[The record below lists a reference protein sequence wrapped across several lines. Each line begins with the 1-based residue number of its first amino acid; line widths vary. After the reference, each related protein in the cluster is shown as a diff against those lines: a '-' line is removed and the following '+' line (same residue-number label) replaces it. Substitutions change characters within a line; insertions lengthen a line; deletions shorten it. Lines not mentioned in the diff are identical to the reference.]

1 MHLSLDFAENLR
13 LNLVLAFKI
22 FNNRKTDQVSSFL
35 KESKGLSLYTRQR
48 FLSLYHNKI
57 IWRKFVQLFDN
68 VPIYRQILTTKI
80 KRNIWQSVRRV
91 HISIFG
97 FCLGYGLASGD
108 QGMSFFGLND
118 PELESS
124 LPEYEPGSLDAISHA
139 QSLSIVA
146 LALGTACGVN
156 WKQDVGPA
164 MDLTVNVVKKFFQFL
179 LGSAKNL
186 PQVHRGLS
194 SSVGDLSTR
203 RSSSPVVDLQLS
215 RALGY
220 FRMVLEV
227 FQWDST
233 HRNAFSWAFHLTHGI
248 VREVL
253 LLRNTSAVYK
263 IVSCI
268 RVLKLAERV
277 LGLVY
282 SSGSEKLSHLSGHEP
297 PSQQRQDRQESGTKE
312 REENLEGATVVDSS
326 SVKATGSQDSD
337 TNSLNLQAQQ
347 LSLCQTHLGGSWLL
361 LYNFTSEC
369 CKKMQ
374 RRRSSLFS
382 VQEGEGRGTFEK
394 KIVEL
399 LCEIQEKLQILGV
412 KIPSN
417 TVAKQENV
425 EGEF

>member
-1 MHLSLDFAENLR
+1 
-13 LNLVLAFKI
+13 
-22 FNNRKTDQVSSFL
+22 
-35 KESKGLSLYTRQR
+35 
-48 FLSLYHNKI
+48 
-57 IWRKFVQLFDN
+57 
-68 VPIYRQILTTKI
+68 
-80 KRNIWQSVRRV
+80 
-91 HISIFG
+91 
-97 FCLGYGLASGD
+97 
-108 QGMSFFGLND
+108 MSFFGLND

-124 LPEYEPGSLDAISHA
+124 LPEFEPGSLDAISHA
-139 QSLSIVA
+139 QSLSILA
-146 LALGTACGVN
+146 LALGTACGAN

-179 LGSAKNL
+179 LASAESIS
-186 PQVHRGLS
+186 QVHSSARGLL

-253 LLRNTSAVYK
+253 LLRDTSAVYK

-282 SSGSEKLSHLSGHEP
+282 SSGSEKMAYLPDHRP
-297 PSQQRQDRQESGTKE
+297 PSQQRQNQQETGSKE
-312 REENLEGATVVDSS
+312 REENLEGATVVDSL
-326 SVKATGSQDSD
+326 SVQATGLLDSD
-337 TNSLNLQAQQ
+337 SNNFNPHTQQ

-369 CKKMQ
+369 CKKVQ

-382 VQEGEGRGTFEK
+382 VQESEGRGTFEN

-399 LCEIQEKLQILGV
+399 LCEIQEKLQMLGV

-417 TVAKQENV
+417 PVAKQEIV

>member
-1 MHLSLDFAENLR
+1 M
-13 LNLVLAFKI
+13 
-22 FNNRKTDQVSSFL
+22 
-35 KESKGLSLYTRQR
+35 Y
-48 FLSLYHNKI
+48 
-57 IWRKFVQLFDN
+57 
-68 VPIYRQILTTKI
+68 
-80 KRNIWQSVRRV
+80 
-91 HISIFG
+91 G
-97 FCLGYGLASGD
+97 FRLGYGLASGD

-124 LPEYEPGSLDAISHA
+124 LPEYEPGSPEAISHA

-164 MDLTVNVVKKFFQFL
+164 MELTVNVVKKFFQFL
-179 LGSAKNL
+179 LGSPEII
-186 PQVHRGLS
+186 PQLHSSARGFS
-194 SSVGDLSTR
+194 SSVGDIPSR

-215 RALGY
+215 RALAY

-227 FQWDST
+227 FQWDCT

-253 LLRNTSAVYK
+253 LLRDTSSVFK

-277 LGLVY
+277 LGVVY
-282 SSGSEKLSHLSGHEP
+282 SPGSVKVSHGA
-297 PSQQRQDRQESGTKE
+297 PSQVRQDQQESGTKE
-312 REENLEGATVVDSS
+312 SEENLEGAAVIDSPS
-326 SVKATGSQDSD
+326 EKAAPLLDSD
-337 TNSLNLQAQQ
+337 TNSLNLDTQQ

-361 LYNFTSEC
+361 LYNFTSDC

-382 VQEGEGRGTFEK
+382 VQDGESKGTVEK
-394 KIVEL
+394 KMVEL
-399 LCEIQEKLQILGV
+399 LCEIQEKLQMLGV

-417 TVAKQENV
+417 TVSKQENV
-425 EGEF
+425 QGEL

>member
-1 MHLSLDFAENLR
+1 
-13 LNLVLAFKI
+13 
-22 FNNRKTDQVSSFL
+22 
-35 KESKGLSLYTRQR
+35 
-48 FLSLYHNKI
+48 
-57 IWRKFVQLFDN
+57 
-68 VPIYRQILTTKI
+68 
-80 KRNIWQSVRRV
+80 
-91 HISIFG
+91 
-97 FCLGYGLASGD
+97 
-108 QGMSFFGLND
+108 MSFFGLND

-139 QSLSIVA
+139 QSLSILA
-146 LALGTACGVN
+146 LALGTACGAN

-179 LGSAKNL
+179 LASSESF
-186 PQVHRGLS
+186 PQVHSSARGLS
-194 SSVGDLSTR
+194 SSGDLSTR
-203 RSSSPVVDLQLS
+203 RSPSPVVDLKLS

-253 LLRNTSAVYK
+253 LLRDTSDVYK

-277 LGLVY
+277 LSVVY
-282 SSGSEKLSHLSGHEP
+282 SSGSEKLSQLPDHEP
-297 PSQQRQDRQESGTKE
+297 PLQQRQDKQETGTKE
-312 REENLEGATVVDSS
+312 REENLEGATVVDSL
-326 SVKATGSQDSD
+326 SVQATGLPDSD
-337 TNSLNLQAQQ
+337 SNNLNLHTQQ

-361 LYNFTSEC
+361 LYNFTSDC

-399 LCEIQEKLQILGV
+399 LCEIQEKLQMLGV

-417 TVAKQENV
+417 TAAKREIV
-425 EGEF
+425 EGEFRCKGVFPKVGKWVSLFKLVSRLREVRLRKLEKTFLVVFFCVTHDRQSGRGTTRRLTCFEARNPLCRTFH

>member
-1 MHLSLDFAENLR
+1 
-13 LNLVLAFKI
+13 
-22 FNNRKTDQVSSFL
+22 
-35 KESKGLSLYTRQR
+35 
-48 FLSLYHNKI
+48 
-57 IWRKFVQLFDN
+57 
-68 VPIYRQILTTKI
+68 
-80 KRNIWQSVRRV
+80 
-91 HISIFG
+91 
-97 FCLGYGLASGD
+97 
-108 QGMSFFGLND
+108 MSFFGLND

-164 MDLTVNVVKKFFQFL
+164 MDLTVNVVKRFFQFL
-179 LGSAKNL
+179 LSSAESI
-186 PQVHRGLS
+186 PQVHSTARGFS

-233 HRNAFSWAFHLTHGI
+233 HRNAFAWAFHLTHGI

-253 LLRNTSAVYK
+253 LLRDTSALYK
-263 IVSCI
+263 IVSCM

-277 LGLVY
+277 LSVVY
-282 SSGSEKLSHLSGHEP
+282 SSSEKVSHLPGHEP
-297 PSQQRQDRQESGTKE
+297 SRQRQDQQESGTKE
-312 REENLEGATVVDSS
+312 REENLEGAATVDSP
-326 SVKATGSQDSD
+326 SVEATGSLDSD
-337 TNSLNLQAQQ
+337 TNSLNLDAQQ

-374 RRRSSLFS
+374 RRRGSLFS
-382 VQEGEGRGTFEK
+382 VQDGESKGTVEK
-394 KIVEL
+394 KMVEL
-399 LCEIQEKLQILGV
+399 LCEIQEKLQMLGV
-412 KIPSN
+412 KIPIN
-417 TVAKQENV
+417 TVAKRENV
-425 EGEF
+425 EGELQV

>member
-1 MHLSLDFAENLR
+1 
-13 LNLVLAFKI
+13 
-22 FNNRKTDQVSSFL
+22 
-35 KESKGLSLYTRQR
+35 
-48 FLSLYHNKI
+48 
-57 IWRKFVQLFDN
+57 
-68 VPIYRQILTTKI
+68 
-80 KRNIWQSVRRV
+80 
-91 HISIFG
+91 
-97 FCLGYGLASGD
+97 
-108 QGMSFFGLND
+108 MSFFGLND

-156 WKQDVGPA
+156 WKQDIGPA

-179 LGSAKNL
+179 LGSAENI
-186 PQVHRGLS
+186 PRVHSSGRGLS
-194 SSVGDLSTR
+194 SPAGDLSTR

-215 RALGY
+215 RALAY

-253 LLRNTSAVYK
+253 LLRDTSAVYK

-268 RVLKLAERV
+268 RVLRLAERV
-277 LGLVY
+277 LSLVY
-282 SSGSEKLSHLSGHEP
+282 SSGSEKVSHLLGHGA
-297 PSQQRQDRQESGTKE
+297 PSQERQDQQESSTKE
-312 REENLEGATVVDSS
+312 RERNLEGAAAVDVFASE
-326 SVKATGSQDSD
+326 KAVASLDSD
-337 TNSLNLQAQQ
+337 TNSLNLDTQQ

-382 VQEGEGRGTFEK
+382 AQDGESKGTAEK
-394 KIVEL
+394 KMVEL
-399 LCEIQEKLQILGV
+399 LCEIQEKLQMLGV

-417 TVAKQENV
+417 TFAKQENV
-425 EGEF
+425 EGKFWV

>member
-1 MHLSLDFAENLR
+1 
-13 LNLVLAFKI
+13 
-22 FNNRKTDQVSSFL
+22 
-35 KESKGLSLYTRQR
+35 
-48 FLSLYHNKI
+48 
-57 IWRKFVQLFDN
+57 
-68 VPIYRQILTTKI
+68 
-80 KRNIWQSVRRV
+80 
-91 HISIFG
+91 
-97 FCLGYGLASGD
+97 
-108 QGMSFFGLND
+108 MSFFGLND

-124 LPEYEPGSLDAISHA
+124 LHEYEPGSLDAISHA

-146 LALGTACGVN
+146 LALGAACGVN

-179 LGSAKNL
+179 LGSAESI
-186 PQVHRGLS
+186 PQVHSSAKGLS
-194 SSVGDLSTR
+194 SSVGGLPTR
-203 RSSSPVVDLQLS
+203 RSSSPVVDLHLS

-227 FQWDST
+227 FQWDSS

-253 LLRNTSAVYK
+253 LLRDTSAVYK
-263 IVSCI
+263 IVSCV

-282 SSGSEKLSHLSGHEP
+282 SSGSEKESHLPGHGA
-297 PSQQRQDRQESGTKE
+297 PSQQRQDQQESGTKE
-312 REENLEGATVVDSS
+312 REENLEGADVVDSP
-326 SVKATGSQDSD
+326 SVKATGSLDRD
-337 TNSLNLQAQQ
+337 TNSLNLNAQQ

-374 RRRSSLFS
+374 RRRNSLFS
-382 VQEGEGRGTFEK
+382 VQDGESKGTVEK
-394 KIVEL
+394 KMVEL
-399 LCEIQEKLQILGV
+399 LCEIQEKLQMLGV

-417 TVAKQENV
+417 TVAKKENV
-425 EGEF
+425 DGEF

>member
-1 MHLSLDFAENLR
+1 
-13 LNLVLAFKI
+13 
-22 FNNRKTDQVSSFL
+22 
-35 KESKGLSLYTRQR
+35 
-48 FLSLYHNKI
+48 
-57 IWRKFVQLFDN
+57 
-68 VPIYRQILTTKI
+68 
-80 KRNIWQSVRRV
+80 
-91 HISIFG
+91 
-97 FCLGYGLASGD
+97 
-108 QGMSFFGLND
+108 MSFFGLND

-124 LPEYEPGSLDAISHA
+124 LPEYEPGSPEAISHA

-179 LGSAKNL
+179 LGSAEIT
-186 PQVHRGLS
+186 PQLHSSARGFS
-194 SSVGDLSTR
+194 SSVGDIPTS

-215 RALGY
+215 RALAY

-233 HRNAFSWAFHLTHGI
+233 HRNAFAWAFHLTHGI

-253 LLRNTSAVYK
+253 LLRDSSSVYK
-263 IVSCI
+263 IVSCK

-277 LGLVY
+277 LGVVY
-282 SSGSEKLSHLSGHEP
+282 SSGSVKVSYSLGDGA
-297 PSQQRQDRQESGTKE
+297 PSQERQDQQDSGTKE
-312 REENLEGATVVDSS
+312 REENLEGAAVVNSPS
-326 SVKATGSQDSD
+326 EKAVTSLDSD
-337 TNSLNLQAQQ
+337 TNSLNLDTQH

-361 LYNFTSEC
+361 LYNFTSDC

-382 VQEGEGRGTFEK
+382 VQDGESKGRVEK

-399 LCEIQEKLQILGV
+399 LCEIQEKLQMLGV

-417 TVAKQENV
+417 TVSKQENV
-425 EGEF
+425 QGEF

>member
-1 MHLSLDFAENLR
+1 
-13 LNLVLAFKI
+13 
-22 FNNRKTDQVSSFL
+22 
-35 KESKGLSLYTRQR
+35 
-48 FLSLYHNKI
+48 
-57 IWRKFVQLFDN
+57 
-68 VPIYRQILTTKI
+68 
-80 KRNIWQSVRRV
+80 
-91 HISIFG
+91 
-97 FCLGYGLASGD
+97 
-108 QGMSFFGLND
+108 MSFFGLND

-124 LPEYEPGSLDAISHA
+124 LPEYEPGSPEAISHA

-164 MDLTVNVVKKFFQFL
+164 MDLTVNVVKKVFQFL
-179 LGSAKNL
+179 LGSAEII
-186 PQVHRGLS
+186 PQLHSSARGFS
-194 SSVGDLSTR
+194 SSVGDIPNR

-215 RALGY
+215 RALAY

-227 FQWDST
+227 FQWDCT

-253 LLRNTSAVYK
+253 FLRDTSSVYK

-277 LGLVY
+277 LGVVY
-282 SSGSEKLSHLSGHEP
+282 SPGSVKVSHGA
-297 PSQQRQDRQESGTKE
+297 PSQVRQDQQESGTKE
-312 REENLEGATVVDSS
+312 SEENLEGAAVIDSPS
-326 SVKATGSQDSD
+326 EKAAPLLDSD
-337 TNSLNLQAQQ
+337 TNSLNLDTQQ

-361 LYNFTSEC
+361 LYNFTSDC

-382 VQEGEGRGTFEK
+382 AQDGESKGTVEK
-394 KIVEL
+394 KMVEL
-399 LCEIQEKLQILGV
+399 LCEIQEKLQMLGV

-417 TVAKQENV
+417 TVSKQENV
-425 EGEF
+425 QGEF

>member
-1 MHLSLDFAENLR
+1 
-13 LNLVLAFKI
+13 
-22 FNNRKTDQVSSFL
+22 
-35 KESKGLSLYTRQR
+35 
-48 FLSLYHNKI
+48 
-57 IWRKFVQLFDN
+57 
-68 VPIYRQILTTKI
+68 
-80 KRNIWQSVRRV
+80 
-91 HISIFG
+91 
-97 FCLGYGLASGD
+97 
-108 QGMSFFGLND
+108 MSFFGLND

-179 LGSAKNL
+179 LGSAENL

-194 SSVGDLSTR
+194 SSLGDLSTR

-253 LLRNTSAVYK
+253 FLRNTSAVYK

-282 SSGSEKLSHLSGHEP
+282 SSGSEKLSQVPGHEP
-297 PSQQRQDRQESGTKE
+297 PSHQRQDQQETGTKE
-312 REENLEGATVVDSS
+312 REEDLEGATVVDSL

-337 TNSLNLQAQQ
+337 KNSLNLHAQQ

-374 RRRSSLFS
+374 KRRSSLFS

>member
-1 MHLSLDFAENLR
+1 MCF
-13 LNLVLAFKI
+13 
-22 FNNRKTDQVSSFL
+22 
-35 KESKGLSLYTRQR
+35 
-48 FLSLYHNKI
+48 YHNKI
-57 IWRKFVQLFDN
+57 IWRQLAPHFAVLCTFDVQLFDN
-68 VPIYRQILTTKI
+68 VLIYRQILTTKI
-80 KRNIWQSVRRV
+80 ERNIWQSVGRV
-91 HISIFG
+91 NFSFFG

-124 LPEYEPGSLDAISHA
+124 LHEYEPGSLDAISYA
-139 QSLSIVA
+139 QNLSIVA

-179 LGSAKNL
+179 LGSAEGI
-186 PQVHRGLS
+186 PQLHSSARGF
-194 SSVGDLSTR
+194 SVGDLSTR

-215 RALGY
+215 RALAY
-220 FRMVLEV
+220 FRIVLEV

-233 HRNAFSWAFHLTHGI
+233 HRNAFAWAFHLTHGI

-253 LLRNTSAVYK
+253 LLRDTSAVYK

-282 SSGSEKLSHLSGHEP
+282 TSSSEKLSHLPGHEP
-297 PSQQRQDRQESGTKE
+297 PSQQRQDQQESTTKE
-312 REENLEGATVVDSS
+312 REENFEGATVVNSP
-326 SVKATGSQDSD
+326 SVKATGSLDSD
-337 TNSLNLQAQQ
+337 TNSLNLHAQQ

-382 VQEGEGRGTFEK
+382 AQDGESKGTVEK
-394 KIVEL
+394 KMVEL
-399 LCEIQEKLQILGV
+399 LCEIQEKLQMLGV

-417 TVAKQENV
+417 TVVKQENV
-425 EGEF
+425 EGEL

>member
-1 MHLSLDFAENLR
+1 
-13 LNLVLAFKI
+13 
-22 FNNRKTDQVSSFL
+22 
-35 KESKGLSLYTRQR
+35 
-48 FLSLYHNKI
+48 
-57 IWRKFVQLFDN
+57 
-68 VPIYRQILTTKI
+68 
-80 KRNIWQSVRRV
+80 
-91 HISIFG
+91 
-97 FCLGYGLASGD
+97 
-108 QGMSFFGLND
+108 MSFFGLND

-124 LPEYEPGSLDAISHA
+124 LPEYEPRSLDAISHA

-146 LALGTACGVN
+146 LALGTACGAN

-164 MDLTVNVVKKFFQFL
+164 MDLIVNVVKKFFQFL
-179 LGSAKNL
+179 LGSAESI
-186 PQVHRGLS
+186 PQVHRGFS

-220 FRMVLEV
+220 FRMILEV

-263 IVSCI
+263 IASCI

-282 SSGSEKLSHLSGHEP
+282 SSGSEKLAQLPCHEP
-297 PSQQRQDRQESGTKE
+297 PSQQRQDQQETGTKE
-312 REENLEGATVVDSS
+312 REENLERATVVDSP
-326 SVKATGSQDSD
+326 SVKATGSLDSD
-337 TNSLNLQAQQ
+337 TNSLNLHAQQ

-417 TVAKQENV
+417 TVANQENV

>member
-1 MHLSLDFAENLR
+1 
-13 LNLVLAFKI
+13 
-22 FNNRKTDQVSSFL
+22 
-35 KESKGLSLYTRQR
+35 
-48 FLSLYHNKI
+48 
-57 IWRKFVQLFDN
+57 
-68 VPIYRQILTTKI
+68 
-80 KRNIWQSVRRV
+80 
-91 HISIFG
+91 
-97 FCLGYGLASGD
+97 
-108 QGMSFFGLND
+108 MSFFGLND
-118 PELESS
+118 PDLESS

-179 LGSAKNL
+179 LGSAESI
-186 PQVHRGLS
+186 PQVHSSARGVS
-194 SSVGDLSTR
+194 ASVGDLSTR

-215 RALGY
+215 RALRY

-233 HRNAFSWAFHLTHGI
+233 HRNAFAWAFHLTHGI

-253 LLRNTSAVYK
+253 LLRDTSAVYK

-282 SSGSEKLSHLSGHEP
+282 SSSSEKRSHIPSHVA
-297 PSQQRQDRQESGTKE
+297 PSQQRQDQQESVTKE
-312 REENLEGATVVDSS
+312 REENLEGAAVVDSP
-326 SVKATGSQDSD
+326 SVKATGSLDSD
-337 TNSLNLQAQQ
+337 TNSLNLDAQQ

-361 LYNFTSEC
+361 LYNFTSDC
-369 CKKMQ
+369 CKRMQ

-382 VQEGEGRGTFEK
+382 IQDGESKGTVEK

-399 LCEIQEKLQILGV
+399 LCEIQEKLQMLGV

-417 TVAKQENV
+417 TVAKRENV
-425 EGEF
+425 EGEFQVLRAFCCFRRSKMSLFKLISRL

>member
-1 MHLSLDFAENLR
+1 
-13 LNLVLAFKI
+13 
-22 FNNRKTDQVSSFL
+22 
-35 KESKGLSLYTRQR
+35 
-48 FLSLYHNKI
+48 
-57 IWRKFVQLFDN
+57 
-68 VPIYRQILTTKI
+68 
-80 KRNIWQSVRRV
+80 
-91 HISIFG
+91 
-97 FCLGYGLASGD
+97 
-108 QGMSFFGLND
+108 MSFFGLND

-124 LPEYEPGSLDAISHA
+124 LPEYEPGSQDAISHA

-179 LGSAKNL
+179 LGSTESI
-186 PQVHRGLS
+186 PQVHSSARVLS
-194 SSVGDLSTR
+194 SSIGNLSTR

-215 RALGY
+215 RALAY

-233 HRNAFSWAFHLTHGI
+233 HRNAFAWAFHLTHGI

-253 LLRNTSAVYK
+253 LLRDTSTVYR

-282 SSGSEKLSHLSGHEP
+282 SSGSEKVSHLPSHGP
-297 PSQQRQDRQESGTKE
+297 PSQQKQYKQEFGTKE
-312 REENLEGATVVDSS
+312 REENLEGAAVVDSPS
-326 SVKATGSQDSD
+326 DKAAASLDTG
-337 TNSLNLQAQQ
+337 TNGLNLDTQQ

-369 CKKMQ
+369 CNKMH
-374 RRRSSLFS
+374 RRRSSLFA
-382 VQEGEGRGTFEK
+382 VQDGESRGTVEK
-394 KIVEL
+394 KMVEL
-399 LCEIQEKLQILGV
+399 LCEIQEKLQMLGV

-417 TVAKQENV
+417 AVAKQENV
-425 EGEF
+425 EGEFNSCRYTCK